1 MKRMLY
7 RPMGTKTHTNR
18 GISEPTQSPIT
29 EPINNLV
36 DIDLNKITR
45 FPYGLEPQRL
55 KKTEKTHKSLNS
67 KKMGKKNLL
76 VSPSAPCNNQLGKKH
91 TT

>member
-1 MKRMLY
+1 MKRMQY

-55 KKTEKTHKSLNS
+55 KKLKRRTKVLILRKWERRI
-67 KKMGKKNLL
+67 
-76 VSPSAPCNNQLGKKH
+76 C
-91 TT
+91 